1 MKILHL
7 LAVCCVMAVLSACNK
22 QAVVNYTIKNIASDS
37 IMAVRSYPNSVS
49 SDTFY
54 ISYNQTVT
62 IGSSSPGN
70 EHVSKYQE
78 TGSRLSK
85 LSTVKVYKNN
95 QESRIDYMQSSY
107 WNYIEK
113 GSKRADYLAT
123 VTDNDF

>member
-7 LAVCCVMAVLSACNK
+7 LAMCCVMAVLASCNK

-70 EHVSKYQE
+70 DHVSKYQE
-78 TGSRLSK
+78 GGARLSK

-95 QESRIDYMQSSY
+95 QESRTDYMQLSY
-107 WNYIEK
+107 WTYIEK

-123 VTDNDF
+123 VTDKDF